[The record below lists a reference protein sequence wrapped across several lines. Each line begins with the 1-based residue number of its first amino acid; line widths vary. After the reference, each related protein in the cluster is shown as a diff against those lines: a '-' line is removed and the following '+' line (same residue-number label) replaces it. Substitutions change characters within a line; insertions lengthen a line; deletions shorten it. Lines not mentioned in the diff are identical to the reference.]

1 MWDWAIGAGFGGV
14 VYGDFFPGF
23 GFWMKS
29 WVSHWS
35 CNLQKDFFFFWGGG
49 VGGERKKGEAICRAV
64 NLTIL

>member
-1 MWDWAIGAGFGGV
+1 MMVWDWAIGAGFWGV

-35 CNLQKDFFFFWGGG
+35 CNLQKDFFFFGEGG
-49 VGGERKKGEAICRAV
+49 VGGRGKKEKQFAEP
-64 NLTIL
+64 